1 MIRLQPREDN
11 IDPIED
17 KKKARDAVLNNVT
30 SFFILILVIRASKYP
45 IVHPLLA
52 SVSCIFGE
60 L

>member
-30 SFFILILVIRASKYP
+30 SFFILILVIRAIPYAIQQFK
-45 IVHPLLA
+45 
-52 SVSCIFGE
+52 
-60 L
+60 